1 MAIRKATKGSKVD
14 DHIVDKVG
22 ITEQTGEKDIQWE
35 ATKGEVESTTN
46 LEDDEGH
53 GPAVIVRS
61 FDFKANPA
69 AFHEHTPSKQELFNA
84 HAKQIEIHLWK
95 DGMQVMP
102 DVDPKVILSK
112 KRDGYR
118 IIVGAEPAKGN
129 LLYQTPQTLSQIASK
144 RTFTE

>member
-1 MAIRKATKGSKVD
+1 MTKKATKESKVD

-22 ITEQTGEKDIQWE
+22 ITETTGEKDIQWE
-35 ATKGEVESTTN
+35 ATKGEAESTTT
-46 LEDDEGH
+46 LQDDEGY

-61 FDFKANPA
+61 FDFKANPQ
-69 AFHEHTPSKQELFNA
+69 AFHQYTPSKQELFNA

-95 DGMQVMP
+95 DGLQVMP

-118 IIVGAEPAKGN
+118 IVVGAEPARGH
-129 LLYQTPQTLSQIASK
+129 LLHQTPQTLSQIVNK
-144 RTFTE
+144 Q